1 MEKENVQTKEKK
13 KMQGAVKNKDS
24 VIDVKNV
31 SKTYKVKVKSDK
43 NFLRRMFRPKTYKN
57 VLAINNVSLKIERG
71 EFVGLVGNNGAGK
84 STLVKMLTGILYNTS
99 GEISVL
105 GNDPYKKRIQNNKR
119 ISVVFGQ
126 RTQLR
131 WDLSPLD
138 SFRLLKVIYDI
149 DDKVYEENLNKF
161 IDLFEMDTFI
171 EQAVRTLSLGQK
183 MKCEITAAF
192 LHSPEIVLLDE
203 PTIGLDIFSKDA
215 IIAFLNE
222 MKKKREV
229 TILLTTHDMNEI
241 SQVCDRAV
249 FLEKGK
255 VILDEDI
262 NRLMEINISKRDITI
277 VTQNKTP
284 VMIQNDLGLNVDY
297 SDHKIEFNQVDNDKL
312 FSVIAACM
320 ENNQIK
326 DISIEKESFNDI
338 VKKIY
343 KGECS

>member
-1 MEKENVQTKEKK
+1 
-13 KMQGAVKNKDS
+13 MQGVDKINDS

-43 NFLRRMFRPKTYKN
+43 KFLERIFGPKTYKN
-57 VLAINNVSLKIERG
+57 VLAINEVSLSIKRG

-84 STLVKMLTGILYNTS
+84 STLVKMLTGILYNSS

-105 GNDPYKKRIQNNKR
+105 GNNPYKKRIENNKR
-119 ISVVFGQ
+119 MSVVFGQ

-149 DDKVYEENLNKF
+149 DDKVYAENLKKF
-161 IDLFEMDTFI
+161 IELFEMDTFI
-171 EQAVRTLSLGQK
+171 EQPVRTLSLGQK

-192 LHSPEIVLLDE
+192 LHNPEIVLLDE

-215 IIAFLNE
+215 IIGFLNE
-222 MKKKREV
+222 MKKNREV

-255 VILDEDI
+255 IILDENI
-262 NRLMEINISKRDITI
+262 NRLMEINVSKRDITI
-277 VTQNKTP
+277 MTQNKTP
-284 VMIQNDLGLNVDY
+284 IKIQNDLGLSVDY
-297 SDHKIEFNQVDNDKL
+297 GDHKIEFKQVDNDKI
-312 FSVIAACM
+312 FSAIAACM

-326 DISIEKESFNDI
+326 DITIEKESFTDI

-343 KGECS
+343 QSECS